1 MRFRSL
7 LASGLLLGAVNTQA
21 QVVLSSLGSAIFGGV
36 TVSATNY
43 KAQPFATPLTGS
55 YELVSVSLNL
65 ANATNTSGN
74 FFVSIMQGDLGT
86 GPDDGLP
93 IITLSGTANPATVGT
108 YTFTANN
115 DLLAAN
121 TTYWIVAGVTSG
133 SGSYRWNV
141 ATGDNYQIA
150 TWTPVDAFAQ
160 SSNAGVDWSVL
171 TAGSANPYLFSVT
184 ATAIPE
190 PSTWTVIMAGV
201 ALAGTFAARLQRT
214 RPCPATPGI

>member
-1 MRFRSL
+1 MNPSIR
-7 LASGLLLGAVNTQA
+7 ALLGALFLSVAASSAQA

-36 TVSATNY
+36 TVSGTNY

-141 ATGDNYQIA
+141 ATGDNYQMA

-171 TAGSANPYLFSVT
+171 TAGSANPYLYEVT
-184 ATAIPE
+184 VSAIPE
-190 PSTWTVIMAGV
+190 PSTYA
-201 ALAGTFAARLQRT
+201 ALAGLGALGLACWRRRQKTAGAA
-214 RPCPATPGI
+214 